1 MDTSSLLSFD
11 QAARSLPPID
21 GKRPHKATLFRW
33 YRDGVGPRGNK
44 VRLECVRLGRR
55 LATTREA
62 LGRFM
67 SESAEVYLDRPVTP
81 PIRIEPRRTNKQR
94 DDQTQS
100 ALVELQ
106 TAGWT
111 A

>member
-1 MDTSSLLSFD
+1 
-11 QAARSLPPID
+11 
-21 GKRPHKATLFRW
+21 
-33 YRDGVGPRGNK
+33 
-44 VRLECVRLGRR
+44 
-55 LATTREA
+55 
-62 LGRFM
+62 M